1 MKKSLLAL
9 AVLALAPVAVHA
21 ASFKDLTDDI
31 VEFVNASIIPL
42 FYTFAFLLFI
52 IGIVRFFFL
61 GGEEGREK
69 GRQFM
74 LWGIIGFVVMFSVW
88 GIVRL
93 LLTTFGV
100 SGV

>member
-1 MKKSLLAL
+1 MRKSLLAL
-9 AVLALAPVAVHA
+9 AVLALAPVAAHA
-21 ASFKDLTDDI
+21 ASLKDLTDEI

-42 FYTFAFLLFI
+42 FYALAFLLFV
-52 IGIVRFFFL
+52 IGMVRFFFL
-61 GGEEGREK
+61 GGDEGREK

-74 LWGIIGFVVMFSVW
+74 LWGIIGFAVMFSVW

-93 LLTTFGV
+93 LLATFGV